1 MRSTITLFVFWIFLA
16 PALLFAQKSYQQKSD
31 SIEVLLPSL
40 QGKERVDA
48 LSELCEYVYHL
59 GDSLREQK
67 CWKQLWEEANSI
79 GDTQTAGR
87 AYRSLMICYFNFNNF
102 ACLEAELPDALA
114 YQLKIGNLE
123 YYYAGRSLLVE
134 MYLFQD
140 KNYSALQEMQAMYQD
155 AQERGSVYGQAV
167 SLYKIGVSYIQIYL
181 DADPALDAFKRSL
194 ELFALSDDISILE
207 LDAYYDYC
215 NILYQ
220 VGQTTEL
227 QQALARWKKRL
238 DKANAISEK
247 ENGTTLFTKYAY
259 YYSEAIYPELLL
271 GNKTRAAQYLDSM
284 DRMIAH
290 CSPTI
295 QNLVLDTREN
305 YFKSLG
311 EYDSALVYNWKRI
324 QWDEASGL
332 SALATNEMRLR
343 GNLFYLLKRYDS
355 AAHNFYKFNLL
366 RDSVETGLNANLL
379 NEFHT
384 LFKVNELKAAQR
396 LLYNRI
402 LLLSLAIAL
411 LATIVL
417 LLVVYTRRL
426 RKKNRSLYDVIQ
438 NDLRIS
444 KARKRQIEILKQENP
459 HYEELPRDVQIYNR
473 LCRLMQEKQ
482 LFCDPNCSNVVLA
495 NELGTNRTYLA
506 EAVKIHENGATV
518 LEYINGL
525 RLEYAAQL
533 LSSPSSLRISDV
545 EIMVGFNS
553 RSTFYRLFKEKY
565 GLSATEYQNIAEEK
579 RKEQQNKEE
588 SEVSEEN

>member
-1 MRSTITLFVFWIFLA
+1 M
-16 PALLFAQKSYQQKSD
+16 
-31 SIEVLLPSL
+31 
-40 QGKERVDA
+40 
-48 LSELCEYVYHL
+48 
-59 GDSLREQK
+59 
-67 CWKQLWEEANSI
+67 
-79 GDTQTAGR
+79 
-87 AYRSLMICYFNFNNF
+87 
-102 ACLEAELPDALA
+102 
-114 YQLKIGNLE
+114 
-123 YYYAGRSLLVE
+123 
-134 MYLFQD
+134 
-140 KNYSALQEMQAMYQD
+140 
-155 AQERGSVYGQAV
+155 
-167 SLYKIGVSYIQIYL
+167 
-181 DADPALDAFKRSL
+181 
-194 ELFALSDDISILE
+194 
-207 LDAYYDYC
+207 
-215 NILYQ
+215 
-220 VGQTTEL
+220 
-227 QQALARWKKRL
+227 
-238 DKANAISEK
+238 
-247 ENGTTLFTKYAY
+247 
-259 YYSEAIYPELLL
+259 
-271 GNKTRAAQYLDSM
+271 
-284 DRMIAH
+284 
-290 CSPTI
+290 
-295 QNLVLDTREN
+295 
-305 YFKSLG
+305 G

-438 NDLRIS
+438 NDLRIN

-459 HYEELPRDVQIYNR
+459 KYEELPRDVQIYNR

-565 GLSATEYQNIAEEK
+565 GLSATEFRSIAEEK
-579 RKEQQNKEE
+579 RKESNSTEA
-588 SEVSEEN
+588 